1 MGKLEF
7 KFDENSFNKLY
18 PFYILISKDLKIIG
32 LGKSM
37 KKVCKDLKLNSNFN
51 DNFSIRRP
59 HLDAFNFESVN
70 ELIDQLSVVDYTK
83 DRLVLRGQF
92 QFLQDAILFVGS
104 PWFVSM
110 DQIRS
115 KNLVFNDFS
124 ISDPLLDL
132 LHILNNQELT
142 TKELNESLVTISKQ
156 KNKIKERQEE
166 LNRLS
171 LVAST
176 NQSGVVF
183 TKPDGKIF
191 WCNDAYLKH
200 TGYSIDEIIGK
211 TPIELGRCEATDNAQ
226 LHKMIQPFFKG
237 EPFSL
242 QLVHGRKDGSY
253 FWTRTRGQAIKDEN
267 GKFIEY
273 FAIVDDISTEVEAR
287 TKIVE
292 SENRLSTL
300 IKNLET
306 GILLEDQNR
315 KILLSNKK
323 FCSLF
328 SIDANPDQL
337 VGQDCSKS
345 AEESKFF
352 FNEPDN
358 FVKRI
363 AKILAEKKIVQNEIL
378 SLVDGRYFERSY
390 IPIYEEGVY
399 KGHLWTY
406 TDVTLKVRYNESL
419 EKEKQKYSSII
430 ANMNLGLLEVNLDDE
445 VTFANQAFCDI
456 SGFALEDLLGNKASG
471 KFLDEESRA
480 LLEDK
485 NKLRED
491 GVSDSYEVKV
501 TTKQGKKKTWLISGA
516 PNYDLKGEPI
526 GSIGI
531 HLDITEQKEQ
541 EEELFLLSLIAEKNI
556 NAVIICN
563 RNGEIEWVNKSFITM
578 SGYTKEEL
586 IGKKPGCLLQGK
598 NTSLET
604 INYLKEQIRKGLPF
618 NCEVLN
624 YSKNGGEY
632 WVSVQGQALY
642 NKKGEILKYFAI
654 EENITQRKLLEIQRE
669 ELVTSLARINQ
680 ELEDYA
686 QIVSHDLK
694 SPLRSIHSLISW
706 IKEDNDKEF
715 SEQTLQY
722 LSMIESK
729 VEKMDHLIHGIL
741 TYAKIDKVD
750 EVIEAIS
757 INDIVKN
764 IIEMIDIPENIQVII
779 KNELPTIE
787 ADKFRMQQLFQNIIS
802 NAVNYIDKE
811 EGLVEV
817 DFFEKEHSYVFS
829 IKDNGPGIAL
839 ENQEKMFNTFQS
851 FTNSEKSTG
860 LGLSIVKKVIETYK
874 GKIWL
879 ESELKVGTT
888 FFIKLKKQQQ

>member
-1 MGKLEF
+1 MEKLEF

-18 PFYILISKDLKIIG
+18 PFYILINKNLKIIG
-32 LGKSM
+32 LGKSI
-37 KKVCKDLKLNSNFN
+37 KKVCGNLEINSNFN
-51 DNFSIRRP
+51 SCFSIRRP
-59 HLDAFNFESVN
+59 HIEKLSLESVTQ
-70 ELIDQLSVVDYTK
+70 LIDQLIVVDYLQ

-92 QFLQDAILFVGS
+92 QILNDNILFVGS

-110 DQIRS
+110 EQVRS
-115 KNLVFNDFS
+115 KKLVFNDFA

-142 TKELNESLVTISKQ
+142 TKELKESLVTISKQ
-156 KNKIKERQEE
+156 KNKLKERQEE

-191 WCNDAYLKH
+191 WCNEAYIKH
-200 TGYSIDEIIGK
+200 TGYSLDEIIGK
-211 TPIELGRCEATDNAQ
+211 TPVELGKCDATDKNEIR
-226 LHKMIQPFFKG
+226 KMVEPFFKG

-253 FWTRTRGQAIKDEN
+253 FWTRTRGQAIKDDDGN
-267 GKFIEY
+267 VVEY
-273 FAIVDDISTEVEAR
+273 FAIIDDISTEVAAR
-287 TKIVE
+287 MKIVE

-323 FCSLF
+323 FCTLF
-328 SIDANPDQL
+328 SIDLNPDQL
-337 VGQDCSKS
+337 IGQDCNKS
-345 AEESKFF
+345 ADESKHL
-352 FNEPDN
+352 FNEPDS

-363 AKILAEKKIVQNEIL
+363 DEILAEKKIVQNEIL
-378 SLVDGRYFERSY
+378 SLVDGRYFERSF
-390 IPIYEEGVY
+390 IPIYEEGIY

-406 TDVTLKVRYNESL
+406 IDVTLKVRYNESL
-419 EKEKQKYSSII
+419 EKEKLKYSSII
-430 ANMNLGLLEVNLDDE
+430 ANMNLGLLEVNLKDE
-445 VTFANQAFCDI
+445 ITFANQAFCDI
-456 SGFALEDLLGNKASG
+456 SGYTLEDLLGQNASK
-471 KFLDEESRA
+471 KFIDEESRVI
-480 LLEDK
+480 LEDK
-485 NKLRED
+485 NRLREE
-491 GVSDSYEVKV
+491 GISDTYEVKI
-501 TTKQGKKKTWLISGA
+501 TTKQGKKGIWLVSGA
-516 PNYDLKGEPI
+516 PNYDLKGKMI

-531 HLDITEQKEQ
+531 HLDITEQKKQ

-563 RNGEIEWVNKSFITM
+563 KKGEIEWVNKSFITM
-578 SGYTKEEL
+578 SGYDKEEL
-586 IGKKPGCLLQGK
+586 IGKKPGYLLQGE
-598 NTSLET
+598 NTSPET

-624 YSKNGGEY
+624 YSKSGKEY

-642 NKKGEILKYFAI
+642 SRKGEILKYFAI
-654 EENITQRKLLEIQRE
+654 EENITQKKILEIQRE
-669 ELVTSLARINQ
+669 ELVNSLAKTNQ

-706 IKEDNDKEF
+706 IKEDNEKEF

-722 LSMIESK
+722 LLMIESK
-729 VEKMDHLIHGIL
+729 VEKMDHLIQGIL
-741 TYAKIDKVD
+741 TYAKIDKMGGG
-750 EVIEAIS
+750 IEIIS

-764 IIEMIDIPENIQVII
+764 IIEMIDIPENIEVVI
-779 KNELPTIE
+779 KKELPSLE
-787 ADKFRMQQLFQNIIS
+787 ADKFRIQQLFQNIIS

-811 EGLVEV
+811 RGLVEI
-817 DFFEKEHSYVFS
+817 DFIEKENSYVFS

-839 ENQEKMFNTFQS
+839 ENQEKIFNTFQS

-860 LGLSIVKKVIETYK
+860 LGLSIVKKVVETYN

-879 ESELKVGTT
+879 ESELKKGTT
-888 FFIKLKKQQQ
+888 FFIKLKKYQL